1 MTGNDDSPDAGGT
14 VVDIRAA
21 KEIMKPK
28 PKSAFSEGEY
38 SSPDELSKI
47 SFSSSPLISSPVGE
61 LPDPAVAPTSNP
73 KKYIFEPLEKEPGTL
88 YSFSSDGKKI
98 PILPTSNSRQG
109 RDHQRWDRCKDTNE
123 LIRLATGCIPIT
135 NDGRILFCSSS
146 KKKEWILP
154 KGGWESDE
162 NIEQSAVR
170 ETYEEAGVLG
180 TLGARLNDVTFETKK
195 EKKRKLEISLRS
207 SKVVDEKYVPSQPPS
222 EPTAQSKQGA
232 TGEHSS
238 TQSPTKSTHSLV
250 RVAFFVLYISEVLSE
265 WPESGRSRKILDID
279 EAIATVKREELR
291 SVLLDLK
298 QRGLHLVAK
307 NSSNDI
313 NTSIGKEAGNAAC

>member
-1 MTGNDDSPDAGGT
+1 MTANDDSPESGGT
-14 VVDIRAA
+14 VVDISAA
-21 KEIMKPK
+21 QEIMKPK

-47 SFSSSPLISSPVGE
+47 SFTSSPLIFSPVGVV
-61 LPDPAVAPTSNP
+61 PDPAVAPTPSA
-73 KKYIFEPLEKEPGTL
+73 KKNILAALEKDPGTL
-88 YSFSSDGKKI
+88 YSFSSDGKRI

-109 RDHQRWDRCKDTNE
+109 RDHQRWDRCKNTNE

-195 EKKRKLEISLRS
+195 EKKRKLEISRRS
-207 SKVVDEKYVPSQPPS
+207 SKIVGATHVESQPPS
-222 EPTAQSKQGA
+222 ESTAQSKPDDSA
-232 TGEHSS
+232 
-238 TQSPTKSTHSLV
+238 QSPVKSTHSLV

-279 EAIATVKREELR
+279 EAIATVKREELKA
-291 SVLLDLK
+291 VLLDLK

-307 NSSNDI
+307 N
-313 NTSIGKEAGNAAC
+313 TSDVTSASIEKESGNSTS